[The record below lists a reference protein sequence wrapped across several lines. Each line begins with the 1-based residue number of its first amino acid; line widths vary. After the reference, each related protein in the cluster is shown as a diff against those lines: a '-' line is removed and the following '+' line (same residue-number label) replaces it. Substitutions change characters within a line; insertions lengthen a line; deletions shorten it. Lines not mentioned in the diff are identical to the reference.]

1 MKLPLKITFA
11 LIAGTIAL
19 LGLLYF
25 QHFSENYFS
34 KRQLISEQ
42 IDAIETAEKSL
53 DYHVLRSGFFLYV
66 NQDEIIAKI
75 NAVERIIDTLR
86 KNPNFSNEHPR
97 TLQTLEIYQKAFLHK
112 TDIIYDFQTSN
123 AAIKNATMAIPALK
137 QEAVAVFNTTKP
149 DELRFLK
156 EFSKLSGSVLLTKNS
171 LDAQLI
177 GDLDQGIH
185 AIESYDFKEAKKVQ
199 IASSLIGNLKVFRA
213 FFPLYKEA
221 IEHLEHSDTK
231 ESLELL
237 RKQFMLEDQTEF
249 YAVTYF
255 SYILVFLYI
264 SSLGLII
271 YFLIQSEID
280 ARTDRLTGLGNRK
293 AYEYRLRRSISS
305 VLFLVNI
312 DKFKHYND
320 FYGIASGDQILI
332 KTAKRLKLLSRSWH
346 NSFLYRLGG
355 DEFGI
360 VIEYH
365 DHIDLEKLGRSILKE
380 FQGKP
385 MLIEGIETTFSIT
398 LAISTHSPLLETADM
413 ALKSIKKDRIRDMI
427 LYHEG
432 LNLMEVVRENITKTR
447 ELRHAVEHDRLI
459 PYFQP
464 IVSLHT
470 GQIEKY
476 EALARLITEEGEIKS
491 IFGYLDVVK
500 ESKYYATLTRVMV
513 KKSFQVMKDLPFE
526 FSINLSID
534 DITDHETILMIT
546 QTLDHYPHMAS
557 RVVFEILE
565 SEAMDDYTQVI
576 DFIRIAKGYGCKIAI
591 DDFGSGYSNF
601 DHLLNLDID
610 IIKLDGSLIRNLPT
624 SPHAVMIVETIV
636 GFARKAG
643 IKTVAEFASDKETY
657 EMIKTLGIDYAQ
669 GYYTGRAASL

>member
-11 LIAGTIAL
+11 LIAGSVAL

-75 NAVERIIDTLR
+75 NAVEKIIDALR
-86 KNPNFSNEHPR
+86 KDPNFSREHPY
-97 TLQTLEIYQKAFLHK
+97 TLQTLEIYHKAFLNK
-112 TDIIYDFQTSN
+112 TSIIYDFQTSN

-137 QEAVAVFNTTKP
+137 QEAIAVFDTTKP
-149 DELRFLK
+149 EELRFLK

-185 AIESYDFKEAKKVQ
+185 EIGSYHFKEAKKIQ
-199 IASSLIGNLKVFRA
+199 IATSLIGNLKVFRT
-213 FFPLYKEA
+213 FFPFYKEA

-231 ESLELL
+231 EALELL

-249 YAVTYF
+249 YAVNYF

-293 AYEYRLRRSISS
+293 AYEYRLRRSTSS

-346 NSFLYRLGG
+346 NAFLYRLGG

-365 DHIDLEKLGRSILKE
+365 DQIDLEKLGRSILKE

-447 ELRHAVEHDRLI
+447 ELRHAVEHDRLL

-464 IVSLHT
+464 IVSVHT
-470 GQIEKY
+470 GKIDKY

-491 IFGYLDVVK
+491 IFGYLDVIK

-513 KKSFQVMKDLPFE
+513 KKSFHVMKDLPFE

-534 DITDHETILMIT
+534 DITDPETIQMIT

-610 IIKLDGSLIRNLPT
+610 IIKLDGSLIRNL
-624 SPHAVMIVETIV
+624 SSSSHAVMIVETIV
-636 GFARKAG
+636 GFAHKAG

-657 EMIKTLGIDYAQ
+657 EMIKKLGIDYAQ